1 MNGLDSLL
9 GWTAIGAAASLA
21 ALMWP
26 FLRGGTGVFIKLLLG
41 PLGAVGAA
49 LLSHLVFPDESPI
62 ERLVFA
68 AIGAIASLVALQV
81 LWQRYARSKTTP
93 LGASGS

>member
-1 MNGLDSLL
+1 MNGLDGLL
-9 GWTAIGAAASLA
+9 GWAAIGAAASLA

-26 FLRGGTGVFIKLLLG
+26 FLRGGTGVLIKLVLG

-49 LLSHLVFPDESPI
+49 LTSHVAIPHEPPI
-62 ERLVFA
+62 ERLIFA

-81 LWQRYARSKTTP
+81 VWQRYARSKTTP
-93 LGASGS
+93 LGVGGH